1 LIDLHIHTQYSDGQA
16 TIPEVFEIATTKK
29 LEYISIS
36 DHFTTTSKQFIIPTL
51 SRSSIPRYLKEIEE
65 TACSYSFRCF
75 LGIEIDSESNI
86 LDVEELP
93 LERFELINFED
104 VSSLN
109 ILNKIGKLIKKR
121 EIRGILC
128 LAHPNIHIHDGHHP
142 INLETIEKHVI
153 PPLLEHDIA
162 FELNSRYT
170 NRWLKYEDR
179 IKLMIDEGVKISIGS
194 DAHAKSDIG
203 EVTLQYDFLKK
214 IGGLKNLIKLE
225 K

>member
-1 LIDLHIHTQYSDGQA
+1 MIDLHIHTQYSDGQA
-16 TIPEVFEIATTKK
+16 TIPEVFKIATTKK
-29 LEYISIS
+29 LDHISIS
-36 DHFTTTSKQFIIPTL
+36 DHFTTTSKRFIIRTL
-51 SRSSIPRYLKEIEE
+51 SRSNIPKYLNEIEE
-65 TACSYSFRCF
+65 TASSYSLRCF
-75 LGIEIDSESNI
+75 LGIEIDSESNF
-86 LDVEELP
+86 LDIEELP
-93 LERFELINFED
+93 LDMCELINFEY
-104 VSSLN
+104 VSSLD
-109 ILNKIGKLIKKR
+109 ILKKIGKLIKKR

-142 INLETIEKHVI
+142 INLEAIEKHVI
-153 PPLLEHDIA
+153 PPMLEHDIA

-203 EVTLQYDFLKK
+203 EVILQYDFLKK
-214 IGGLKNLIKLE
+214 IGGLKNLIKFE